1 MAINNYIL
9 YIDFLNQQIYTKEE
23 LEEEWEEYLDNNLDI
38 SKIEEAAE
46 KMTYQ
51 NWESVSIITIAKE
64 KDMIKHIIFD
74 YEKNYD
80 IVRNKEIDVLR
91 DKFLSRFKVFYFK
104 LSGNKLIKVI

>member
-1 MAINNYIL
+1 MVIKNYMI
-9 YIDFLNQQIYTKEE
+9 YIDFLNQQVYTREE
-23 LEEEWEEYLDNNLDI
+23 LEEIWEEYLNDNLDI
-38 SKIEEAAE
+38 SKIEETAE
-46 KMTYQ
+46 KATYQ
-51 NWESVSIITIAKE
+51 NWESVSIITTAKE

-104 LSGNKLIKVI
+104 LSGNKLIKVM

>member
-9 YIDFLNQQIYTKEE
+9 YMDFLNQQIYTKEE

-46 KMTYQ
+46 KMTCQ
-51 NWESVSIITIAKE
+51 NWKNVSIIAVEKE
-64 KDMIKHIIFD
+64 KNMAECIISD

-104 LSGNKLIKVI
+104 LSGNKLIKVM

>member
-51 NWESVSIITIAKE
+51 NWKNVSIIAVAKE
-64 KDMIKHIIFD
+64 KDMIEQIIFD

-104 LSGNKLIKVI
+104 LSGNKLIKEM

>member
-38 SKIEEAAE
+38 SKIEEATE
-46 KMTYQ
+46 KMTCQ
-51 NWESVSIITIAKE
+51 NWKNVSIIAIAKE
-64 KDMIKHIIFD
+64 KDMVQHIISD

-104 LSGNKLIKVI
+104 LSRDKLIKVM